1 MQEANYGHQ
10 QELDMI
16 PLMMQKDY
24 SANGWLGLILGTRMW
39 YAMWDAEQDDDAA
52 FNNRLDSVV
61 REIGDRGKVL
71 VAEAVPPL
79 HEPTPAP
86 EPAPAPAPALAPAPA
101 PAPASTSA
109 AAAAAAPA
117 AAPAPAPAGAGSA
130 GAFVPPLTPMA
141 TAARA
146 SSTTAQISLTPCMM
160 AASSSPTAMTLQRE
174 AHNDAT
180 SLVPSTG
187 VAGASL
193 IELSAFMTEQLKDQI
208 AEQRAH
214 DKAQHEEVMRLLNE
228 RDAQARAGQLE
239 LEARFDAQRKEM
251 MRLQA
256 RPKTAAE
263 VISEPQLEALQ
274 ERLQSL
280 HAAELLTDDTMH
292 VAEDCIADCIEL
304 MPDAAATMDP
314 VEKALTMVKLS
325 EKMAADKS
333 FARQLQR
340 KFL

>member
-1 MQEANYGHQ
+1 
-10 QELDMI
+10 
-16 PLMMQKDY
+16 
-24 SANGWLGLILGTRMW
+24 
-39 YAMWDAEQDDDAA
+39 
-52 FNNRLDSVV
+52 
-61 REIGDRGKVL
+61 
-71 VAEAVPPL
+71 
-79 HEPTPAP
+79 
-86 EPAPAPAPALAPAPA
+86 
-101 PAPASTSA
+101 
-109 AAAAAAPA
+109 
-117 AAPAPAPAGAGSA
+117 
-130 GAFVPPLTPMA
+130 
-141 TAARA
+141 
-146 SSTTAQISLTPCMM
+146 MM

-174 AHNDAT
+174 AHNDPT

-274 ERLQSL
+274 ERLHSL